1 MPNQDTNPDEPM
13 SRAEMRKRRIEEYNA
28 IKDPIMD
35 PIIARL
41 MTKVIERN
49 EAKEAK
55 LQQGADKRKRDIE
68 EAKAERDI
76 IVARINA
83 RNQEHAVQQDHADG

>member
-1 MPNQDTNPDEPM
+1 
-13 SRAEMRKRRIEEYNA
+13 
-28 IKDPIMD
+28 MD
-35 PIIARL
+35 PIIAQL

-68 EAKAERDI
+68 EAKAERDA

-83 RNQEHAVQQDHADG
+83 RIQEHAVQQDHADG

>member
-1 MPNQDTNPDEPM
+1 
-13 SRAEMRKRRIEEYNA
+13 
-28 IKDPIMD
+28 MD
-35 PIIARL
+35 PIIAQL

-68 EAKAERDI
+68 EAKAERDA

-83 RNQEHAVQQDHADG
+83 RIQKHAVQQDHADG